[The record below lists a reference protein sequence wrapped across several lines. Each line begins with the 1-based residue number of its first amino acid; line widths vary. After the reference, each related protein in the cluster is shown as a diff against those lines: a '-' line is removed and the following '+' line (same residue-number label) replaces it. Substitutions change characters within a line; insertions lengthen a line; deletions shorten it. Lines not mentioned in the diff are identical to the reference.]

1 MADWLVKSEPTVY
14 SIDDLARDRI
24 EIWDGVRNYQA
35 RNFLRQM
42 QESDRVFVYHSN
54 AKPPGLA
61 GLAEVVEAN
70 VIDPTQFDPASPYY
84 DPKATPDKPRWYTV
98 KLGYVATFADLVPLD
113 TLKATFTPDE
123 FVLVRRGNRLS
134 VMPVE
139 GAIAPRLLAL
149 TTLRKET

>member
-42 QESDRVFVYHSN
+42 QEGDRVFVYHSN

-61 GLAEVVEAN
+61 GLAEVVAAN
-70 VIDPTQFDPASPYY
+70 VIDPTQFDPHSPYY

-139 GAIAPRLLAL
+139 GAIASRLLAL

>member
-14 SIDDLARDRI
+14 SIDDLARDRV

-35 RNFLRQM
+35 RNYLQQM
-42 QESDRVFVYHSN
+42 EVGDRVFVYHSN

-61 GLAEVVEAN
+61 GLAEVVAAN
-70 VIDPTQFDPASPYY
+70 VVDPTQFDPASPYY
-84 DPKATPDKPRWYTV
+84 DPKATPEKPRWFTV
-98 KLGYVATFADLVPLD
+98 KLGFVAAFVDLVPLD

-123 FVLVRRGNRLS
+123 LVLVRRGNRLS
-134 VMPVE
+134 VMPIA

-149 TTLRKET
+149 ATLRKET

>member
-24 EIWDGVRNYQA
+24 ELWDGVRNYQA
-35 RNFLRQM
+35 RNYLQQM
-42 QESDRVFVYHSN
+42 QVGDRVFVYHSN

-61 GLAEVVEAN
+61 GLAEVVETN
-70 VIDPTQFDPASPYY
+70 VVDPTQFDPTSPDY

-98 KLGYVATFADLVPLD
+98 KLGYVATFANLVPLD
-113 TLKATFTPDE
+113 ILKATFTPDE

-134 VMPVE
+134 VLPIE
-139 GAIAPRLLAL
+139 EAIASRLLAL

>member
-42 QESDRVFVYHSN
+42 QEGDRVFIYHSN

-61 GLAEVVEAN
+61 GLAEVVAAN
-70 VIDPTQFDPASPYY
+70 VIDPTQFDPHSPYY

-139 GAIAPRLLAL
+139 GAIASRLLAL

>member
-24 EIWDGVRNYQA
+24 ELWDGVRNYQA
-35 RNFLRQM
+35 RNYLQQM
-42 QESDRVFVYHSN
+42 QEGDRVFVYHSN

-61 GLAEVVEAN
+61 GLAAVVAAN
-70 VIDPTQFDPASPYY
+70 VIDPTQFDPHSPYY

-134 VMPVE
+134 VLPID
-139 GAIAPRLLAL
+139 GAIASRLLAL